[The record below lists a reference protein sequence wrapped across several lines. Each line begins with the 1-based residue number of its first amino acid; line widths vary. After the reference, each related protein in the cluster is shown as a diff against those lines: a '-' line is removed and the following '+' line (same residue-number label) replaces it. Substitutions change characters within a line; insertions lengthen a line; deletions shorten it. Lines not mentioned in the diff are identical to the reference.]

1 MACRVPSDRGSEG
14 WHEHSKQ
21 PLGVA
26 AYIPNRR
33 GLHSGGLADPH
44 SLSRSLPV
52 GSHSGSWPLL
62 VIVERGLFV
71 QMMYT
76 PSGGRALVQATV
88 CHACTTSAQTAQLSR
103 LPRRRCERS
112 RGRTMR
118 CLCACAWLCGLGFGV
133 GRCRRTLGWSRCL
146 SPT

>member
-1 MACRVPSDRGSEG
+1 MGDIGQTPFRLRINITSLLYLIACLMSPA
-14 WHEHSKQ
+14 
-21 PLGVA
+21 PL
-26 AYIPNRR
+26 IN
-33 GLHSGGLADPH
+33 LAE
-44 SLSRSLPV
+44 SRASPASQNV
-52 GSHSGSWPLL
+52 GSWPLL
-62 VIVERGLFV
+62 VIVERDLFV

-112 RGRTMR
+112 RGRTML
-118 CLCACAWLCGLGFGV
+118 CLCACAWLCGLGCGV
-133 GRCRRTLGWSRCL
+133 GRCRRTLGWSQCL